1 MERLSGALKPSCE
14 STIKI
19 MERDTNVKTCLKE
32 WHKHPFSWLIVL
44 FGMGYGV
51 FYVMVRYLFRANGI
65 GVIFVSIILGIL
77 LVLVNWLLWKSVAF
91 HFCPKKDTALDALD
105 ILALYKAWGMHVLLY
120 MIWFI
125 PVWPALLIIFI
136 WYWGWQH
143 KYNVRLGCTCPKC
156 GEISLKS
163 LSDAESDPLLYE
175 SDCTELE
182 KGIADIRYYRCSS
195 CGYNH
200 SYNIRFLSE
209 NLLRVIFSFPFFHK
223 SAGLYYSGLH
233 SVPSDRG
240 QGVFPLYT

>member
-1 MERLSGALKPSCE
+1 MERE
-14 STIKI
+14 
-19 MERDTNVKTCLKE
+19 TNVKTCLKE

-125 PVWPALLIIFI
+125 PVWPALLIIFS

-195 CGYNH
+195 CGKLLKHRIHPAPCLMELNVNRNNKALHFYEKMGMRKLREGDFPIGNG
-200 SYNIRFLSE
+200 YYMNDYIMGLNI
-209 NLLRVIFSFPFFHK
+209 
-223 SAGLYYSGLH
+223 
-233 SVPSDRG
+233 
-240 QGVFPLYT
+240 

>member
-19 MERDTNVKTCLKE
+19 MERETNVKTCLKE

-51 FYVMVRYLFRANGI
+51 FYAMVRYLFRANGT
-65 GVIFVSIILGIL
+65 GVVFISIILGIL

-105 ILALYKAWGMHVLLY
+105 ILALYKEWGMHVLLY

-182 KGIADIRYYRCSS
+182 KGIADIKYYRCSS
-195 CGYNH
+195 CGK
-200 SYNIRFLSE
+200 
-209 NLLRVIFSFPFFHK
+209 LLKHRIQLDKKQEWHLLPSVITKCSTP
-223 SAGLYYSGLH
+223 
-233 SVPSDRG
+233 
-240 QGVFPLYT
+240 